1 MSIQRL
7 DHVNFITQDMMAT
20 IDFYCNSIG
29 LECREPLPLTSLKTV
44 YLYVPNQDVAVLHI
58 GHAQR
63 VQNSAAFVR
72 LAKIPENF
80 AGDFATGV
88 FDHFALLLDA
98 ADYEPY
104 CQRFKAQGLTYQTYC
119 EPDGTLKQI
128 WVLDPNGVR
137 VELSFV
143 DLQKIPR
150 RHGAGV

>member
-1 MSIQRL
+1 MPS
-7 DHVNFITQDMMAT
+7 
-20 IDFYCNSIG
+20 
-29 LECREPLPLTSLKTV
+29 TSLKTV

-80 AGDFATGV
+80 SGAFATGV

-104 CQRFKAQGLTYQTYC
+104 CQRFKAQGLAYQTYC
-119 EPDGTLKQI
+119 DQDGTPKQI
-128 WVLDPNGVR
+128 WVLNPNGVR
-137 VELSFV
+137 VELSFIE
-143 DLQKIPR
+143 LQQIPKR
-150 RHGAGV
+150 RHRVGA